1 MGKHEATTQDLSAA
15 AHSTLLMVSALARH
29 EAPGEPH
36 EARTEGAYALAYAT
50 GLGASLAGS
59 DI

>member
-36 EARTEGAYALAYAT
+36 EARTEGAYAT